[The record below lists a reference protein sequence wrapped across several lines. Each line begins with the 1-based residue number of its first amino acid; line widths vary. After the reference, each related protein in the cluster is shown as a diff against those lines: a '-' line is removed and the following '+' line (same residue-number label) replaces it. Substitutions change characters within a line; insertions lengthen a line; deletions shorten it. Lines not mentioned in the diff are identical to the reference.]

1 MANSCNGC
9 GLCCKLF
16 LINLSKEEY
25 QSGEYRSVFE
35 EFGPMGDFNEAKK
48 CGANL
53 LAKKTDGSC
62 IYLDGSQCGI
72 HANRPGACRDFF
84 CTSKAKKFA
93 GMVKIIKNNDK
104 QIISSV
110 LQIEG

>member
-25 QSGEYRSVFE
+25 QSGKYRTLFE
-35 EFGPMGDFNEAKK
+35 EYGVIESFQEASK

-53 LAKKTDGSC
+53 LVQKTDGSC
-62 IYLDGSQCGI
+62 IYLDGTQCSI
-72 HANRPGACRDFF
+72 HADRPRVCRDFF
-84 CTSKAKKFA
+84 CTSKARKFEN
-93 GMVKIIKNNDK
+93 MVKIIKANDK
-104 QIISSV
+104 QKISSV
-110 LQIEG
+110 LQIKS